1 MIMAIIACISG
12 YFLSVSDDY
21 DEQMVNNHKWSGI
34 ILACVS
40 TLFYFLY
47 RSQSLRKIQ
56 SVFSV
61 ITISLVIITGH
72 LGGSITHG
80 SDYLTKSFRGFAD
93 EANEQRK
100 PIPNVQEA
108 IAYNDVIQPLFE
120 SKCYSFHGKRRQKGG
135 LRIDLQD
142 RLMKGGKDGAVIVA
156 GNAEKSDMIRRL
168 LLAREEEDHMP
179 PKEKPQLNE
188 NEIALI
194 HWWISSGASFDK
206 KVKDLSQP
214 DKIKPILLALQSADE
229 EKMEVFDLPEKP
241 VEMANEENTQKLKD
255 AGILILPVSMNSNYL
270 MANFVTTP
278 KNGDEEVKLLTPLQ
292 KQLVWL
298 KLGTT
303 SITDSALYT
312 LSSFQNLRRLQID
325 HTQISDSGISY
336 LKKLNELRYLNL
348 VGTNVTAEGVMQL
361 KGLKNLRSIY
371 LYQTKVNETSRDI
384 LKKSFPKTYVD
395 FGGYSV
401 PALASDTIVLK
412 EPKKE

>member
-1 MIMAIIACISG
+1 MIVAIIACISG

-34 ILACVS
+34 ILAFVC

-56 SVFSV
+56 SVFSI
-61 ITISLVIITGH
+61 ITIVLVIITGH

-80 SDYLTKSFRGFAD
+80 SDYLTKSFRGSAD
-93 EANEQRK
+93 EANKQRK

-120 SKCYSFHGKRRQKGG
+120 SKCYSCHGKRRQKGG

-214 DKIKPILLALQSADE
+214 EKIKPILLALQSADE
-229 EKMEVFDLPEKP
+229 DKMEVFDLPEKP
-241 VEMANEENTQKLKD
+241 VERANEGNMQKLKE
-255 AGILILPVSMNSNYL
+255 AGILILPVAMNSNYL
-270 MANFVTTP
+270 MANFVTAP
-278 KNGDEEVKLLTPLQ
+278 KNGDEEVKLLTPLH

-298 KLGTT
+298 KLGNTAV
-303 SITDSALYT
+303 TDSALYT

-371 LYQTKVNETSRDI
+371 LYQTKVNEGSRDI
-384 LKKSFPKTYVD
+384 LKKSFSKAYLD

-401 PALASDTIVLK
+401 PTLASDTIVLK

>member
-1 MIMAIIACISG
+1 MIVAIIACISG

-34 ILACVS
+34 ILAFVC

-56 SVFSV
+56 SVFSI
-61 ITISLVIITGH
+61 ITIVLVIITGH

-80 SDYLTKSFRGFAD
+80 SDYLTKSFRGSAD
-93 EANEQRK
+93 EANKQRK

-120 SKCYSFHGKRRQKGG
+120 SKCYSCHGKRRQKGG
-135 LRIDLQD
+135 LRIDLHD

-214 DKIKPILLALQSADE
+214 EKIKPILLALQSADE
-229 EKMEVFDLPEKP
+229 DKMEVFDLPEKP
-241 VEMANEENTQKLKD
+241 VERANEGNMQKLKE
-255 AGILILPVSMNSNYL
+255 AGILILPVAMNSNYL
-270 MANFVTTP
+270 MANFVTAP
-278 KNGDEEVKLLTPLQ
+278 KNGDEEVKLLTPLH

-298 KLGTT
+298 KLGNTAV
-303 SITDSALYT
+303 TDSALYT
-312 LSSFQNLRRLQID
+312 LSSFQNLRRLQMD

-371 LYQTKVNETSRDI
+371 LYQTKVNEGSRDI
-384 LKKSFPKTYVD
+384 LKKSFSKAYLD

-401 PALASDTIVLK
+401 PTLASDTIVLK